1 MTNLITKLSEVT
13 NRGALNTLTVNGEKK
28 SIVNVD
34 GYAHYSKSG
43 SDPIRIGETTLYQ
56 RFFSITLGNQKRD
69 CEIRIK
75 YKGDTPIRSGDHMTA
90 GIIVNDDGIV
100 SEAAYLAL
108 WDLSD
113 THGRPYNWRG
123 FGDGVE
129 ATEEE
134 ERRIVFD

>member
-56 RFFSITLGNQKRD
+56 RFLVLLW
-69 CEIRIK
+69 EIR
-75 YKGDTPIRSGDHMTA
+75 
-90 GIIVNDDGIV
+90 
-100 SEAAYLAL
+100 
-108 WDLSD
+108 
-113 THGRPYNWRG
+113 RG
-123 FGDGVE
+123 TGKL
-129 ATEEE
+129 
-134 ERRIVFD
+134 I